1 MQTHEARSFQATL
14 GSHYLALY
22 RVGETNRCPGCR
34 GEQWLVGR
42 MMAERCQCGSA
53 LPLEQFSTYSATPRI
68 ERRDYQDHGLPE
80 HLRPVA

>member
-34 GEQWLVGR
+34 GEQWFVGR
-42 MMAERCQCGSA
+42 MMAECSQCGSA

-68 ERRDYQDHGLPE
+68 ECRDYQDHGLPE
-80 HLRPVA
+80 YLRPVS